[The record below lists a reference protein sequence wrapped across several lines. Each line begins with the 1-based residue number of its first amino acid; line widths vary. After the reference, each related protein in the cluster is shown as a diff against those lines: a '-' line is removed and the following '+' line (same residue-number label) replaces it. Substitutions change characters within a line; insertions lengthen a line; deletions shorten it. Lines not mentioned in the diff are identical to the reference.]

1 MSWII
6 DNWYILLA
14 LLAIVFVAAVA
25 MVHFFHL
32 PTDKQIAAIKEWLL
46 YAVTEAEK
54 QLGGGTGQLKLRQV
68 YDWAVEKFPW
78 VQFVKFETFSGWV
91 DEALAIMRE
100 MLEKNQQIKTYVEG
114 EAKCT
119 SASSF

>member
-14 LLAIVFVAAVA
+14 LIAIIFVVAAA

-32 PTDKQIAAIKEWLL
+32 PTDKQITAIKEWLL

-78 VQFVKFETFSGWV
+78 VQFVKFEIFSGWV
-91 DEALAIMRE
+91 DEALTIMRE
-100 MLEKNQQIKTYVEG
+100 MLEKNDNIKTYVEG
-114 EAKCT
+114 A
-119 SASSF
+119 